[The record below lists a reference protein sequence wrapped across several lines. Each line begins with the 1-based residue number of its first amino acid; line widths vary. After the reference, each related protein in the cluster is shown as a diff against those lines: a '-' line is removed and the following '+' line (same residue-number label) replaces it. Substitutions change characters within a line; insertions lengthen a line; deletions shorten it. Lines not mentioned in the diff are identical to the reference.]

1 MLGKSESRS
10 NEVGLF
16 LGREA
21 SFQGNMTFKGM
32 ARLDGKFDGE
42 ILSENELVVGE
53 SAIVNAEIKVGTVI
67 INGQLNGNVSA
78 TVKAEIHSTG
88 RLHGNIA
95 TPVLVIEEGG
105 ILDGMCKMAKREEIA
120 PNKVTP
126 IKESNLLQNEVSTS
140 G

>member
-1 MLGKSESRS
+1 
-10 NEVGLF
+10 
-16 LGREA
+16 
-21 SFQGNMTFKGM
+21 MTFKGM

-42 ILSENELVVGE
+42 ILSGDELVVGE

-67 INGQLNGNVSA
+67 INGQLNGNVST

-88 RLHGNIA
+88 RLCGNIV

-105 ILDGMCKMAKREEIA
+105 IFDGMCKMAKREETA

-126 IKESNLLQNEVSTS
+126 IKEIETS
-140 G
+140 PK